1 LPGTSDIVIDMVEG
15 DEAAPIRSIAMKEKH
30 FKNPPMF
37 TFTSDSPNIAMKLHR
52 LAGESNEFLLVMGCT
67 PHALHKYTED
77 LIKEFPG
84 PKRILKQLVSMVIGV
99 RKVHLILA
107 LFDNLC
113 VQKYGRTLVLF
124 LYTKSRQGTVY
135 WSAQRALRV
144 RTALMVLP
152 GEIAAKDLTIA
163 IPNGLMNLLLDG
175 AFWKGVAALEMVF
188 KPIVSCLTS
197 LEGDFLVRLCLLLGH
212 PVSHTLS
219 EGQREVW
226 FPRQLPERCYHREH
240 EEPSTPPLQH
250 HVLPSACV
258 SVPDRFVLRC
268 NARAE
273 YRDVRRRR
281 RRVRP
286 RDHSPAV
293 QECPLSHR
301 WE

>member
-1 LPGTSDIVIDMVEG
+1 MVEG

-197 LEGDFLVRLCLLLGH
+197 LEGDEATFSSVYACCLAILFHIHSLKDSVKYGFLGNCLNGATIENMKNHL
-212 PVSHTLS
+212 
-219 EGQREVW
+219 R
-226 FPRQLPERCYHREH
+226 HRFN
-240 EEPSTPPLQH
+240 TM
-250 HVLPSACV
+250 
-258 SVPDRFVLRC
+258 
-268 NARAE
+268 
-273 YRDVRRRR
+273 Y
-281 RRVRP
+281 
-286 RDHSPAV
+286 SPAHALAFRTDSFCDAMREQSTETLGGDAV
-293 QECPLSHR
+293 GFGQGTILQQCKNALYR
-301 WE
+301 IAGNNLDLR